1 MKVLLLKDVKGTGV
15 RGEIKDVK
23 DGYGNNFIIK
33 KGFGKLATNAVIK
46 QWEAEEKRKAEAK
59 ANEKAKLLSLKDK
72 ISKVTVSIKRK
83 VGNNGSLFGAIT
95 KDEIAKELKSQKD
108 LEIDKRW
115 LDMKTIKSTGLYEL
129 DVKLGFGIHST
140 LKVDI
145 EVI

>member
-59 ANEKAKLLSLKDK
+59 ANEKTKLLSLKDK

-129 DVKLGFGIHST
+129 DVKLGFGIHSI

>member
-115 LDMKTIKSTGLYEL
+115 LDMKTTKSTGLYEL